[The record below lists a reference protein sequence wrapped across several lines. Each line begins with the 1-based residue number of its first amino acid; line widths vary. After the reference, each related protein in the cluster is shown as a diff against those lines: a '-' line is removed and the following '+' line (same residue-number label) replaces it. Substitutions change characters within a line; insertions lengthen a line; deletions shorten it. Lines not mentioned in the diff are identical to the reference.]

1 LSCFTAIPGNHFKN
15 VRGTG
20 SNALGASDAGV
31 IDFDCMRHV
40 MKGSRSKLL
49 QSVLSPIAA
58 TVSIANIKASKPK
71 LSVLQGLSRLIGL
84 VAKLCR
90 RFLHKVTFELG
101 RSMLATAFHP
111 VLPRRSMIPW
121 VDTTWRSSPSSLGAT
136 PRARATSWGRWRIGM
151 LRSRPVT
158 FATSG

>member
-1 LSCFTAIPGNHFKN
+1 
-15 VRGTG
+15 
-20 SNALGASDAGV
+20 
-31 IDFDCMRHV
+31 

-111 VLPRRSMIPW
+111 VLPEAFKDSFGRNHMAIESQFFRCNPQGKGHE
-121 VDTTWRSSPSSLGAT
+121 LG
-136 PRARATSWGRWRIGM
+136 
-151 LRSRPVT
+151 
-158 FATSG
+158 